1 MKTYTFEVTRTHV
14 VYVNVDAESEQ
25 EAVAKLTEENIAQ
38 EEIENP
44 NCVHQVVKLDGGI
57 VSIKF

>member
-25 EAVAKLTEENIAQ
+25 EAIARLTEEDIVT

-44 NCVHQVVKLDGGI
+44 NCVHQVVKLDGGLVRI
-57 VSIKF
+57 DF